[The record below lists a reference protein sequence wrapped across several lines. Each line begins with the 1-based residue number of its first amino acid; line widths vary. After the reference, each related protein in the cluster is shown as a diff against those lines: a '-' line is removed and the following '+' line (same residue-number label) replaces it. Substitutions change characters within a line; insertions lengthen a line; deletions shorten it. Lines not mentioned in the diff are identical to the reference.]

1 MHILPLILCTALLLS
16 SCAGGIP
23 EPVDYPNSKQQ
34 KMQASHH
41 WEVLAKDLANR
52 INNELIIT
60 DNINATVFVKQTCG
74 DESKPCEPHQT
85 SSFNEA
91 FRDLLITNL
100 VDYGIP
106 TRKHLTDDSIEI
118 LYKVQIVQHN
128 AERIRT
134 FQPGILTALSA
145 AIVVLRNAPT
155 EVLILATG
163 AMADIA
169 NANLTQNGHYEI
181 IITTSMIS
189 DNKYLFRASDI
200 YYIND
205 KDFYHYRDT
214 EGQAKTIQLS
224 TSGQKH
230 QTQSDTSNEGAV
242 KGQQSADSI
251 NVPSPKTDI

>member
-1 MHILPLILCTALLLS
+1 MRLFPLLICTLVLLNG
-16 SCAGGIP
+16 CTGGIP
-23 EPVDYPNSKQQ
+23 KPVDFPQSKQQ

-60 DNINATVFVKQTCG
+60 DNIETTVFVKQTCG

-106 TRKHLTDDSIEI
+106 TRSQLKKDSIEI
-118 LYKVQIVQHN
+118 QYKVQVVHHE
-128 AERIRT
+128 ARRVRT
-134 FQPGILTALSA
+134 FEPGILTAISA
-145 AIVVLRNAPT
+145 AIVVLRDAP
-155 EVLILATG
+155 EELIIIAAG
-163 AMADIA
+163 VMADLA
-169 NANLTQNGHYEI
+169 NANLTQEGHYEI

-189 DNKYLFRASDI
+189 RNKYLFRASDI

-205 KDFYHYRDT
+205 KDFYHYRDVT
-214 EGQAKTIQLS
+214 GQTKTKQLS
-224 TSGQKH
+224 TTAQKP
-230 QTQSDTSNEGAV
+230 QTPS
-242 KGQQSADSI
+242 
-251 NVPSPKTDI
+251 VPSSRTVNQESRPDNHTGIPSIKTDI

>member
-1 MHILPLILCTALLLS
+1 MHLLPLIICTTVLIT
-16 SCAGGIP
+16 SCTTGIP
-23 EPVDYPNSKQQ
+23 ESKNFPHSQQQ

-60 DNINATVFVKQTCG
+60 DNIETAVFVKQTCG
-74 DESKPCEPHQT
+74 DESRPCDPHQT

-106 TRKHLTDDSIEI
+106 TRNQLEEDNIEI
-118 LYKVQIVQHN
+118 QYKVQIVHHN

-134 FQPGILTALSA
+134 FKPGILTAISA
-145 AIVVLRNAPT
+145 AIVVLRDAPA
-155 EVLILATG
+155 ELLILTAG
-163 AMADIA
+163 IAADIV
-169 NANLTQNGHYEI
+169 NANLSLVGHYEI
-181 IITTSMIS
+181 IITTSMLN

-205 KDFYHYRDT
+205 QDFYHYRDMT
-214 EGQAKTIQLS
+214 GQTKTIPLS
-224 TSGQKH
+224 TSSQKLQSPSIPSSRTLH
-230 QTQSDTSNEGAV
+230 QELQSDSPAT
-242 KGQQSADSI
+242 I
-251 NVPSPKTDI
+251 PSQKTDI